1 MRTFLLPEDFSPR
14 NPLTVTGER
23 FHYLTRVL
31 RLAAGD
37 RISGT
42 DREGSRYLLRISELH
57 ERSLVLE
64 TERAV
69 NDSEAAGIDTHSP
82 RIHLFQALLKGK
94 KMDTVI
100 RQAVEAGVQ
109 RIVPIVSDH
118 AVPRYEDGRV
128 EKKRRRWETVVR
140 EAVQQS
146 GSRVVSE
153 VVSPVEMS
161 RITEHWNREGPGLF
175 FHQDPLE
182 QSALHRY
189 LSHYP
194 SDVAVAVGPEGGFS
208 DAEIELLRAAG
219 FSPVLLQT
227 NVLRAETA
235 AVYAIGAVQ
244 TILTERR
251 FWSPQ

>member
-1 MRTFLLPEDFSPR
+1 MRTFLLPEDFSPHS
-14 NPLTVTGER
+14 PLTVTGDR
-23 FHYLTRVL
+23 YHYLARVL
-31 RLAAGD
+31 RLTEGD

-42 DREGSRYLLRISELH
+42 DNEGNRYLLKIRELH
-57 ERSLVLE
+57 RESLVLE
-64 TERAV
+64 TE
-69 NDSEAAGIDTHSP
+69 EARGPAPHSP

-109 RIVPIVSDH
+109 RIVPLTSEH
-118 AVPRYEDGRV
+118 AVPRYEEGRE
-128 EKKRRRWETVVR
+128 EKKRRRWEGIVR

-146 GSRVVSE
+146 GSGAVSE
-153 VVSPVEMS
+153 VTPPIEMS
-161 RITEHWNREGPGLF
+161 RISEYWDGEGPGLF
-175 FHQDPLE
+175 FHQQPLE

-194 SDVAVAVGPEGGFS
+194 SEVAVAIGPEGGFS

-219 FSPVLLQT
+219 FSPVFLQT

-235 AVYAIGAVQ
+235 AVYALGAVQ
-244 TILTERR
+244 TILTERT